1 MVERLLTPP
10 AFAKRFN
17 YLLLA
22 PELAKAMVGRRAPGE
37 VSYAES
43 EQSFTRRQLL
53 KVEKDAIKSKLETAK
68 IQANYVQQINQQLHS
83 VIDKK
88 LLQTLADTQDVCEN
102 LLNWSEHTTNLI
114 DLLATP
120 SATISK
126 VEAIAVN
133 IPWLVDELLK
143 QINQPQYR
151 RRDARGDVIVVD
163 TLKTALSFIGI
174 DNVKRV
180 IPALIYKQTL
190 PLISDPFPQIKHK
203 VWEYSLICARTAEAI
218 AKSHKVNPF
227 EAYTL
232 ALFSQLGRS
241 AIIKLYFRLF
251 EQVHLDF
258 LRHAQKA
265 KLRNL
270 HSALVHLVPDPKRLL
285 PLIDEHSD
293 KAALHLF
300 EYMVF
305 KRVGY
310 TSAMQQVLQDV
321 LPVDADPLT
330 QVLQQARYYAK
341 YRMLKDNNLFL
352 DDENDKFIAGC
363 AIESDLLQKLHS
375 QTLHQLP
382 ILTDL

>member
-88 LLQTLADTQDVCEN
+88 LLQALADTQDICEN

-143 QINQPQYR
+143 QVNQPQYR
-151 RRDARGDVIVVD
+151 RRDARGDVIAVD

-203 VWEYSLICARTAEAI
+203 VWEFSLICARTAETI
-218 AKSHKVNPF
+218 AKSHKVKPF
-227 EAYTL
+227 DAYTL

-241 AIIKLYFRLF
+241 VIIKLYFRLF

-270 HSALVHLVPDPKRLL
+270 HSALIQLVPDPNQLL
-285 PLIDEHSD
+285 PLIEEHSD
-293 KAALHLF
+293 KTALHLF
-300 EYMVF
+300 DYMVF
-305 KRVGY
+305 KRVSY
-310 TSAMQQVLQDV
+310 TGAMQQMLDDV
-321 LPVDADPLT
+321 LPDDAEPLT
-330 QVLQQARYYAK
+330 QVLQQSRYYAK

-363 AIESDLLQKLHS
+363 AIESDLRQKLHS

>member
-1 MVERLLTPP
+1 M
-10 AFAKRFN
+10 
-17 YLLLA
+17 
-22 PELAKAMVGRRAPGE
+22 
-37 VSYAES
+37 
-43 EQSFTRRQLL
+43 
-53 KVEKDAIKSKLETAK
+53 
-68 IQANYVQQINQQLHS
+68 
-83 VIDKK
+83 
-88 LLQTLADTQDVCEN
+88 
-102 LLNWSEHTTNLI
+102 
-114 DLLATP
+114 
-120 SATISK
+120 
-126 VEAIAVN
+126 
-133 IPWLVDELLK
+133 
-143 QINQPQYR
+143 
-151 RRDARGDVIVVD
+151 
-163 TLKTALSFIGI
+163 
-174 DNVKRV
+174 
-180 IPALIYKQTL
+180 
-190 PLISDPFPQIKHK
+190 
-203 VWEYSLICARTAEAI
+203 
-218 AKSHKVNPF
+218 
-227 EAYTL
+227 
-232 ALFSQLGRS
+232 
-241 AIIKLYFRLF
+241 
-251 EQVHLDF
+251 HLDF

-363 AIESDLLQKLHS
+363 AIESDLLQKLHG
-375 QTLHQLP
+375 QALHQLP